1 MQVMNAD
8 NGDGR
13 VFDDWL
19 LAETQLVGRALL
31 DQSIVDRVG
40 DVINETNFQNPVHK
54 RIWAIIANRHRNGH
68 PANLVAVAQI
78 IGDDPDLEKLGGKGY
93 LVSASTKAV
102 GYIDPRETAQMMIEG
117 QCRFMLRDSAEKAL
131 SSIKTGM
138 DSQEVSAGLLTGIA
152 SLPET
157 RGRESSFSLAR
168 SVTDAV
174 TQTHEAYHGRATFLK
189 TGIGALDDILR
200 GLAPG
205 DLCLLGGTT
214 SMGKTATA
222 IEIAANVA
230 FSDEPG
236 GAVFWSLEMWHTEI
250 ANRIIAARSSVA
262 YSDLRDASKLD
273 EKQFGQY
280 VKHAQ
285 DVEKGR
291 LRVVPKNVRDMAAGH
306 AAIKRAAQDM
316 GPKCPLRLVVV
327 DYAQLVRGEG
337 KSRYEQ
343 MTNVSIGLKSLAG
356 VLGVPVIALVQLDR
370 SIGEREDR
378 RPHLFDIKETGQFE
392 NDADQV
398 VFCNREEYWLQRM
411 GPKARNGSISAEA
424 QADWEADKAAAKNK
438 MELIVRKNRH
448 GRVGM
453 SEVGFHAPTNRFW
466 SLAGEDP
473 TRTDDD
479 GGFQ

>member
-1 MQVMNAD
+1 MQVNPD
-8 NGDGR
+8 NGDR
-13 VFDDWL
+13 NVYEDWL
-19 LAETQLVGRALL
+19 NAETQLVGAILL
-31 DQSIVDRVG
+31 DQSVADRVG
-40 DVINETNFQNPVHK
+40 DLISKSDFQNEVHA
-54 RIWAIIANRHRNGH
+54 RVWSICENRHRNGH
-68 PANLVAVAQI
+68 AANISAVAQVM
-78 IGDDPDLEKLGGKGY
+78 GDDAALHEMGGVNY
-93 LVSASTKAV
+93 LISCTTNVISMKNVRGMAE
-102 GYIDPRETAQMMIEG
+102 IMMEG
-117 QCRFMLRDSAEKAL
+117 QCRWLLRDTTKKAL
-131 SSIKTGM
+131 ANIQMGVDT
-138 DSQEVSAGLLTGIA
+138 QEVTAGLLTGIA

-174 TQTHEAYHGRATFLK
+174 FQTHEAYHGRATFMK
-189 TGIGALDDILR
+189 TGIGGLDDILR

-230 FSDEPG
+230 FGDEPG

-250 ANRIIAARSSVA
+250 ANRIIAARSSVP
-262 YSDLRDASKLD
+262 YSSLRDASTLD
-273 EKQFGQY
+273 EKEFGRY
-280 VKHAQ
+280 VQHAQ
-285 DVEKGR
+285 EVEKGR

-316 GPKCPLRLVVV
+316 GPNCPLRAVVV

-378 RPHLFDIKETGQFE
+378 RPHLYDIKETGQFE

-411 GPKARNGSISAEA
+411 GPKARNGSISNEA
-424 QADWEADKAAAKNK
+424 QADWAADLAAAKNK

-448 GRVGM
+448 GRTGM
-453 SEVGFHAPTNRFW
+453 AEIGFHAPTNRFW

-473 TRTDDD
+473 TRNDDD